1 MIAIIVAID
10 QFIWRPLIAWS
21 DKFKFEQVESS
32 QHVRSPLLHLFT
44 HSNVLAAIARH
55 TTEPLHEAI
64 YIKLAERR
72 KQQLAR
78 VAAHPPAHEGA
89 AEQVVLWVLL
99 ALAGVGILIAAAA
112 CGNAGAASRWRA
124 VS

>member
-32 QHVRSPLLHLFT
+32 QHVRSPLLHSAHPLEA
-44 HSNVLAAIARH
+44 LAAIARH

-64 YIKLAERR
+64 YIKLAERGSE
-72 KQQLAR
+72 QLAR
-78 VAAHPPAHEGA
+78 LAAHPQAHEGA
-89 AEQVVLWVLL
+89 AERWCC
-99 ALAGVGILIAAAA
+99 GCCWRCGRGHPDRGAA
-112 CGNAGAASRWRA
+112 CGNAGAAGRWRA